1 MLLRVTLG
9 SGLPRD
15 KEYSV
20 ARTRETKPRLNQSVE
35 YSPTKS
41 ESHGIG
47 CNFLEAKVLHRW
59 DILETGLKKEMEV
72 EGERM

>member
-15 KEYSV
+15 SV